1 MKQNRKLRIGENQHG
16 LDGRLA
22 AYLAAAGAVGVGMV
36 SEAEAIVVAN
46 TTVQPF
52 GINGEVSID
61 FNGDTQID
69 YQIDH
74 DRINLG
80 GGEIVDY
87 LQVDKNDS
95 TSATNPLAIPGIFE
109 TFPVNGNPSNN
120 TFEAKYL
127 TPTSTPGDYP
137 AALTRGEIVGS
148 GASWDFQETDGFGP
162 DTDIIRANRLIDED
176 AGRVEQVLGG
186 IPLSDIAIP
195 SHGPNFIGLGG
206 EVRYLGVRMQLQTA
220 GPITYGWIGIRITN
234 EDDATGEVVGWAYE
248 TSGAPISTGLAVA
261 GDYNENGQVDAADYV
276 VWRNHLGLLD
286 PDATPAQGDGTG
298 DGKVSFADYNYWKD
312 RFGNTSGSGADAS
325 AYAVPE
331 PCSILLSGLIGLL
344 LCSRYVWKRI
354 LGR

>member
-1 MKQNRKLRIGENQHG
+1 MRQNRMRRVSENQHG

-22 AYLAAAGAVGVGMV
+22 AYLAAAGTVGVGMA
-36 SEAEAIVVAN
+36 SEAQAIVVAN

-80 GGEIVDY
+80 GDNFVDF
-87 LQVDKNDS
+87 LQVDKND
-95 TSATNPLAIPGIFE
+95 TTDGNPLAIPGIFDG
-109 TFPVNGNPSNN
+109 FPGNGNPLNN
-120 TFEAKYL
+120 TFNAKYL

-148 GASWDFQETDGFGP
+148 GASWDFQESDGFGP
-162 DTDIIRANRLIDED
+162 DTVLIRANRLIDED
-176 AGRVEQVLGG
+176 AGQVDMVLGG
-186 IPLSDIAIP
+186 TAQSDIAVP
-195 SHGPNFIGLGG
+195 THGPNFIGLGG
-206 EVRYLGVRMQLQTA
+206 EVRYLGVQMQLQSA
-220 GPITYGWIGIRITN
+220 GPVTYGWIGIRITA

-248 TSGAPISTGLAVA
+248 TSGAPILAGIVPVG
-261 GDYNENGQVDAADYV
+261 GDYNGNGKVDAADYT
-276 VWRNHLGLLD
+276 VWRNNLGLMD

-298 DGKVSFADYNYWKD
+298 DGNVTIADYSFWKSHY
-312 RFGNTSGSGADAS
+312 GNTSGSGS
-325 AYAVPE
+325 SLSTVPE
-331 PCSILLSGLIGLL
+331 PSSILLSAVIGVL

-354 LGR
+354 LGQ